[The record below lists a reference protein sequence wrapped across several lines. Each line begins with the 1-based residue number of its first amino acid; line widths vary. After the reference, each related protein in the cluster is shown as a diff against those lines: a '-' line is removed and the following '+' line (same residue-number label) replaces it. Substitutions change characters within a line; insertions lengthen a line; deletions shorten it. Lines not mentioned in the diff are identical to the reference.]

1 MAIKRI
7 LADLDFQGWSQFSSQ
22 DYDIGE
28 VINHLGYTIMENNV
42 TIVRKSPALVTS
54 SEGLPPHNDHHL
66 SHFILWHCL
75 VQDSQGGHSIM
86 LDGLHIFQ
94 SMTPEIRK
102 HLRGIHLK
110 EHAIFKGDVGSHP
123 LIYETPMGD
132 RIYYSVLFEPTA
144 FWLANERLS
153 NEQKLAFDTFNKAV
167 KEATPECIKLN
178 PGECLVVDNGRMLH
192 GRTAITDDSNRLL
205 KRYWIGDEE
214 FEKLV
219 KAKSLNND

>member
-7 LADLDFQGWSQFSSQ
+7 LADLDIQGWSQFSNQ
-22 DYDIGE
+22 DFDIGE
-28 VINHLGYTIMENNV
+28 VINHLGYTIMENDV
-42 TIVRKSPALVTS
+42 RIVRKSPALVTS
-54 SEGLPPHNDHHL
+54 AEGLPPHNDHHL

-86 LDGLHIFQ
+86 VDGLRIFR
-94 SMTPEIRK
+94 SMTPEIREL
-102 HLRGIHLK
+102 LRSIHLK
-110 EHAIFKGDVGSHP
+110 EHAIFKGDVGYHP
-123 LIYETPMGD
+123 LIYETSMGD

-153 NEQKLAFDTFNKAV
+153 NEQKLAFDTFNEAV

-178 PGECLVVDNGRMLH
+178 PGECLVVDNRRMLH
-192 GRTAITDDSNRLL
+192 GRTAIPDDSNRLL

-219 KAKSLNND
+219 KQRA